1 MHRSLPLCL
10 LLTLGAGSV
19 ALAQPGDAAQQ
30 HQSPTPAWLP
40 RGAFLGT
47 YLRNGAVVPQAR
59 LQWQLTLFQDRK
71 DALAFVVDGGLGVAA
86 ALPDSAVE
94 NLEVP
99 FKSFYAHTAM
109 VGGAYRN
116 HRGPGWHWGFQVTAG
131 PVWFGADYAE
141 AGREDRVGGLLEG
154 RLHVGRQL
162 GAAAFG
168 VSVGYGEPFSVGR
181 RSVAKGYI
189 GGLLLGFFADW
200 R

>member
-10 LLTLGAGSV
+10 LLALGAGSA
-19 ALAQPGDAAQQ
+19 ALAQDDDAPRR

-47 YLRNGAVVPQAR
+47 YLRGGAVVPQAR
-59 LQWQLTLFQDRK
+59 IQWQLTLFQDRK
-71 DALAFVVDGGLGVAA
+71 DALVFVLDGGVGFGAS
-86 ALPDSAVE
+86 LPDSAVE
-94 NLEVP
+94 DEDIP
-99 FKSFYAHTAM
+99 FKSLYAHSVM

-131 PVWFGADYAE
+131 PVWFGADYEE

-162 GAAAFG
+162 GAAAVG
-168 VSVGYGEPFSVGR
+168 VSLGYGEPFSVGR
-181 RSVAKGYI
+181 RSVAKNYL
-189 GGLLLGFFADW
+189 GGVLLGLFADW